1 MKLWTEAMGAMEL
14 FMDKRV
20 CATVI
25 TKEMFARTGTSN
37 ADTENLINFLRRLK
51 TVRVAAILRE
61 EGPDFYKF
69 SLRSFGDDNVQQVA
83 ATFGGGGHKNAAGG
97 SISAPLAEAKARLI
111 QAVADGLEL
120 A

>member
-1 MKLWTEAMGAMEL
+1 
-14 FMDKRV
+14 
-20 CATVI
+20 
-25 TKEMFARTGTSN
+25 MFERTGTSN

-97 SISAPLAEAKARLI
+97 SIQAPLAEAKAWLVR
-111 QAVADGLEL
+111 AVAEQLEL
-120 A
+120 D